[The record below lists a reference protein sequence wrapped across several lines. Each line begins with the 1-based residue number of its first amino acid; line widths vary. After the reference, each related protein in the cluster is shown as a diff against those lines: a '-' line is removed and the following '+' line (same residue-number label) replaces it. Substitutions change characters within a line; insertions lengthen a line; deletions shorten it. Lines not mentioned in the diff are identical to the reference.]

1 MLCVGIALAQ
11 PPAFQT
17 ATVKEVVA
25 TAPRFHFAWE
35 FSTTKDSL
43 KLPYVTL
50 WEAIALAYGV
60 QNYQVKD
67 APLET
72 HYQISGTAAKPATRT
87 ELFTMLRPLLAER
100 FKLAVHRESSAVN
113 AFVLKQ
119 GGEAP
124 KLQKAAGGDF
134 SAVPQGS
141 TIEFK
146 NCDMFLLA
154 AMLSDNFEEVV
165 LDETGLKGS
174 YDFKIDLGPFLGKPL
189 VSAEGLSGEGA
200 LFYQAVQAQLG
211 LKIEKKKTNVEVWL
225 VDHFEKLRQ

>member
-1 MLCVGIALAQ
+1 M
-11 PPAFQT
+11 F
-17 ATVKEVVA
+17 
-25 TAPRFHFAWE
+25 
-35 FSTTKDSL
+35 TTGPDSL
-43 KLPYVTL
+43 RLPYVTV

-67 APLET
+67 APLEV
-72 HYQISGTAAKPATRT
+72 HYQIEGTASKPATRS
-87 ELFTMLRPLLAER
+87 ELFAMLRPLLAER

-113 AFVLKQ
+113 AFVLRQ
-119 GGEAP
+119 GADAS
-124 KLQKAAGGDF
+124 KLQKATGGNF

-165 LDETGLKGS
+165 IDETGLKGA

-189 VSAEGLSGEGA
+189 VSSDGLSGEGA

-211 LKIEKKKTNVEVWL
+211 LKIERKKTNVDVWM
-225 VDHFEKLRQ
+225 VDHIEKLRQ